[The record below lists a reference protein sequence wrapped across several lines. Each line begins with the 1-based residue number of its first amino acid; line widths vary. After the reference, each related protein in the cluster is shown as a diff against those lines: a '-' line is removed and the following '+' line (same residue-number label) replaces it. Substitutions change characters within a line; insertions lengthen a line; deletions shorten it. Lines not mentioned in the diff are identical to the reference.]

1 MKFSLSDI
9 NNYVCGKI
17 IGNKDLLISGVS
29 EIDESLPNTITFLGN
44 PLYKKYLKTS
54 KAAAFFVKN
63 IKDLGNRNGIVVL
76 DPQLAMA
83 ITLRLFNPKNKKV
96 SFVDSLANIH
106 KSAKIAKN
114 VIIESGVV
122 IKEGVVIGSGSEIGS
137 NSVIEKGTV
146 LGENCKL
153 YSNVTLYENLIIGDN
168 VKIHSG
174 TVIGSDGFGY
184 IRSKEDIIKIP
195 QVGNVII
202 KNNVEIGSNCSI
214 DRGSISSTFIG
225 EKTKIDNLVHI
236 AHNVKIGKCC
246 FITAQVGIAGSTKI
260 GDFCSFGGQSGAVPH
275 LKIGDKSLVSARAG
289 VTKSLK
295 GNNTYGGFPIKE
307 IKDFHKREALIGQ
320 IETLKNKI
328 SNIKK

>member
-1 MKFSLSDI
+1 MEISILDI

-17 IGNKDLLISGVS
+17 IGNKDLIISGVS
-29 EIDESLPNTITFLGN
+29 EIDESIPNTITFLGN

-63 IKDLGNRNGIVVL
+63 IKDLGNRNGILVS

-83 ITLRLFNPKNKKV
+83 ITLKLFYPKNKKE
-96 SFVDSLANIH
+96 SFIHPLSNIDE
-106 KSAKIAKN
+106 SAKVGEN
-114 VIIESGVV
+114 VTIESGVV
-122 IKEGVVIGSGSEIGS
+122 VKDGVVIGAGSEIGP
-137 NSVIEKGTV
+137 NSIIEKGTI
-146 LGENCKL
+146 LGKNCKL
-153 YSNVTLYENLIIGDN
+153 YSNVTLYKNLIIGDD

-174 TVIGSDGFGY
+174 TVIGADGFGF
-184 IRSKEDIIKIP
+184 IRSKENIIKIP
-195 QVGNVII
+195 QVGNVVI

-214 DRGSISSTFIG
+214 DRGSIGSTFIG

-260 GDFCSFGGQSGAVPH
+260 GDYCSFGGQSGVVPH

-295 GNNTYGGFPIKE
+295 GNTTYGGFPIKK

-328 SNIKK
+328 ANIKK